1 MVVQKTL
8 NDLKDRPHD
17 EKKAVAGGIAIAV
30 VMILLIGWGFL
41 FLRKIK
47 QGSINTTL
55 ENGAVPTDQFNMN
68 LIKDAAQQLSQGY
81 DNSQDLR
88 DIRDTAAENN
98 AAADTGYSQQT
109 NSTSQQETN
118 QFGTPGSGF

>member
-8 NDLKDRPHD
+8 DNLKDRPHD

-30 VMILLIGWGFL
+30 VVVLMIAWGFL
-41 FLRKIK
+41 FLRNIK
-47 QGSINTTL
+47 KGAPASL

-81 DNSQDLR
+81 SNTQDLR
-88 DIRDTAAENN
+88 DVRDTAAENN
-98 AAADTGYSQQT
+98 AAANTGYSQQT
-109 NSTSQQETN
+109 SATSQDSVD
-118 QFGTPGSGF
+118 QFGTPGAGN